1 MKSLKDDCERIEE
14 FPPGHYFSSQTNSFV
29 RWYNA
34 PWVSEVIPTT
44 PVDYEK
50 LAKALENSVIK
61 RLMSD
66 VPYGVLLS
74 GGLDSSIIAAI
85 AARHAPMRV
94 EDNEKTQAWWPRLHS
109 FSIGLE
115 NSPDLKAAK

>member
-1 MKSLKDDCERIEE
+1 MKALKEDCERIEE
-14 FPPGHYFSSQTNSFV
+14 FPPGHYWSSKTNQFV

-34 PWVSEVIPTT
+34 PWVSEVVPKN
-44 PVDYEK
+44 PLVLEK
-50 LAKALENSVIK
+50 LAKALENAVIK

-94 EDNEKTQAWWPRLHS
+94 EEDEKTQAWWPRLHS